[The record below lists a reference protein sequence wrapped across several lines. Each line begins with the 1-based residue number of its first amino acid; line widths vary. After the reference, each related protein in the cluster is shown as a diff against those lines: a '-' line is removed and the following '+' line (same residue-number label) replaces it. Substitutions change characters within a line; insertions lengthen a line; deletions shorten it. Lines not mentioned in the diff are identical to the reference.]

1 MAMIMEEREVR
12 VKAAY
17 PDNYARLAQI
27 KAKYNPHHFFH
38 LNQNI
43 KPAI

>member
-1 MAMIMEEREVR
+1 MIMEEREVR

-27 KAKYNPHHFFH
+27 KAKYTR
-38 LNQNI
+38 I
-43 KPAI
+43 ISSI